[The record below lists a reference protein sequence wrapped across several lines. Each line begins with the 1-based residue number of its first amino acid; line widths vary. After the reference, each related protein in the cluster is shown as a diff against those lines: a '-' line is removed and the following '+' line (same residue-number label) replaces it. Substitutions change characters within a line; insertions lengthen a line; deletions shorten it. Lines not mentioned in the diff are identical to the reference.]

1 MNRYL
6 IITDAGFP
14 KIIYG
19 SWLKACAKCKD
30 GFKVKVIPKSI
41 SDDDII
47 YGRVT
52 YDDI

>member
-6 IITDAGFP
+6 IITYEGTP
-14 KIIYG
+14 QIIYG

-30 GFKVKVIPKSI
+30 GFKVKVIPKDI
-41 SDDDII
+41 SADDII

-52 YDDI
+52 YDDL